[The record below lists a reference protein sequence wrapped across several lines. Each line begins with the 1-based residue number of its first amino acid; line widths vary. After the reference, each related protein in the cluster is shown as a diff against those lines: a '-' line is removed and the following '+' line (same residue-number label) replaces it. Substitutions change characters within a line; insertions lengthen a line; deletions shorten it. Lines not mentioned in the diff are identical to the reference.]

1 MSAIHFQPLPASRAF
16 LLNLDGLLDA
26 HVAEDMATSRCGR
39 LLHLIPTYWAGKKWF
54 LGDLLGRLFASLYG
68 I

>member
-26 HVAEDMATSRCGR
+26 RVAEDMATGRCGR